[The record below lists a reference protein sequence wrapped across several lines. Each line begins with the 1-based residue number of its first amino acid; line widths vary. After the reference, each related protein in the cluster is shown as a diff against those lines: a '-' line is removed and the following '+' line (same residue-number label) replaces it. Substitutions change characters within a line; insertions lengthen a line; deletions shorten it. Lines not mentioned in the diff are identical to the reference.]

1 MEESREVRLTVDPE
15 YEGLRLDQYLSL
27 IRDDMSRS
35 RISRLIES
43 GAVSVNDKNIVKSSF
58 RVSEEDIVTL
68 LIPEAEVLEILPED
82 IPLDILYEDND
93 VIVVN
98 KPKGMVVHP
107 SAGHMD
113 GTLVNAL
120 LYHCKDLSGI
130 NGVLRPGI
138 VHRID
143 KDTSGSVIAC
153 KNDNAHNKIAAALKD
168 HSLKRLYR
176 AIVKGVIKE
185 DGTVDK
191 PIGRNKNDRK
201 KMGIR
206 PDGKRAVTHYK
217 VLETFK
223 DHTYIECSLETGRT
237 HQIRVHM
244 ASIAHPVLG
253 DQVYGSGKSPYK
265 TEGQALHAMVLGFIQ
280 PVTGEYIETTAPL
293 PEYFLKILSDLRR
306 RN

>member
-27 IRDDMSRS
+27 IREDMSRS

-58 RVSEEDIVTL
+58 RVSEEDVVTL
-68 LIPEAEVLEILPED
+68 LIPEAEVPEILPED

-93 VIVVN
+93 VVVVN

-130 NGVLRPGI
+130 NGVLWPGI

-185 DGTVDK
+185 DGTVE
-191 PIGRNKNDRK
+191 
-201 KMGIR
+201 
-206 PDGKRAVTHYK
+206 DGKKFAERFINNGFTEKTRKEEKDDMGRDGFFGQYESEKYNVNIIVNSVQMYRLSIDIMPVVAV
-217 VLETFK
+217 
-223 DHTYIECSLETGRT
+223 
-237 HQIRVHM
+237 
-244 ASIAHPVLG
+244 
-253 DQVYGSGKSPYK
+253 
-265 TEGQALHAMVLGFIQ
+265 
-280 PVTGEYIETTAPL
+280 
-293 PEYFLKILSDLRR
+293 
-306 RN
+306 N